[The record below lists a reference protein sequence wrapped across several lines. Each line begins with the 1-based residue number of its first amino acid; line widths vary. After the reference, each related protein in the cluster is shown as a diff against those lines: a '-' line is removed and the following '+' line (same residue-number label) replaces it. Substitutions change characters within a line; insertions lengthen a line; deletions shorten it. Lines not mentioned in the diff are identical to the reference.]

1 MSTPYNLLGAHQAE
15 KYVFKRFNCLSHTAL
30 HIYAGIR
37 FLEEEQRGF
46 CCQVFADY
54 RAIARVSHVTKNAV
68 RDGLLCLME
77 AGLVNAEIGSPV
89 KDDKRAT
96 MLTRVCVDDLKR
108 NSPDQEG
115 IAQRLADA
123 LKRMP
128 FMFKGKTVTPLWS
141 VARTGRVCSAKP
153 NIQGLKEPVRVEGL
167 CEGLPVGHTLEH
179 ADIKSAD
186 PTVIKHVLNMPQDAD
201 LYTCYMHAAE
211 CDRKAAKI
219 KVNMLAYVRDSPA
232 VFQYWP
238 EAARND
244 PVLSEYV
251 MKLQEYKT
259 NLFCQAQKT
268 RSVTTLTGRPIAAET
283 GERLHAGR
291 VFNWR
296 IQGTIAD
303 IVNDAALE
311 LIDRPEVKTVVPLH
325 DALYVVRTGGEE
337 GAVET
342 ALLTQ
347 AQKLGIQIQVATEC
361 KRPPESCA
369 ASAKP

>member
-1 MSTPYNLLGAHQAE
+1 MSTGYNLLGAHQAE
-15 KYVFKRFNCLSHTAL
+15 KYVSKRFNNLPHTSH
-30 HIYAGIR
+30 HIYTGIR
-37 FLEEEQRGF
+37 FLEEEQDGF
-46 CCQVFADY
+46 CSPVIADF
-54 RAIARVSHVTKNAV
+54 RAIARVSHISKNAV
-68 RDGLLCLME
+68 RKGLLCLIE
-77 AGLVNAEIGSPV
+77 KRLIKGKIGSPV

-186 PTVIKHVLNMPQDAD
+186 PTVIKHVLKMPQDAD
-201 LYTCYMHAAE
+201 LYACYMRAAG
-211 CDRKAAKI
+211 CDRETAK
-219 KVNMLAYVRDSPA
+219 KRVNILAYVRDSQA

-238 EAARND
+238 EATRND
-244 PVLSEYV
+244 PVLSEYIQ
-251 MKLQEYKT
+251 KLQNYKSA
-259 NLFCQAQKT
+259 LFCESQKT
-268 RSVTTLTGRPIAAET
+268 RSVTTLTGRLIAAEK
-283 GERLHAGR
+283 GMKLHAGR

-296 IQGTIAD
+296 VQGTVAD
-303 IVNDAALE
+303 IVNAAALE
-311 LIDRPEVKTVVPLH
+311 LIDMPEVKTLVPLH
-325 DALYVVRTGGEE
+325 DALYVIVAYGAE
-337 GAVET
+337 GAIEA
-342 ALLTQ
+342 ALRTQ
-347 AQKLGIQIQVATEC
+347 AQKWGIPIQIKTEC
-361 KRPPESCA
+361 KRPSES
-369 ASAKP
+369 

>member
-1 MSTPYNLLGAHQAE
+1 MSAVYNVLGAHQAE
-15 KYVFKRFNCLSHTAL
+15 KYVSKRYGYLPNTAHHVYRGL
-30 HIYAGIR
+30 R
-37 FLEEEQRGF
+37 FLEEEQKGL
-46 CCQVFADY
+46 CCPVIADY
-54 RAIARVSHVTKNAV
+54 RAIARVSHVSKNAV
-68 RDGLLCLME
+68 RGGLLCLKE
-77 AGLVNAEIGSPV
+77 NGLVKGEIGSPV
-89 KDDKRAT
+89 KDDKKAT
-96 MLTRVCVDDLKR
+96 ILTRVCVDDLKR
-108 NSPDQEG
+108 NSPDKDG
-115 IAQRLADA
+115 IAQRLADV
-123 LKRMP
+123 LNTRP
-128 FMFKGKTVTPLWS
+128 FLFDGNMIQPLWS
-141 VARTGRVCSAKP
+141 VGITGRVCSSKP
-153 NIQGLKEPVRVEGL
+153 NIQGEKEPVRVEGL
-167 CEGLPVGHTLEH
+167 CAGLPAGYALFHS
-179 ADIKSAD
+179 DIKSAD

-219 KVNMLAYVRDSPA
+219 KVNMLAYVRDSQA

-268 RSVTTLTGRPIAAET
+268 RSVTTLSGRLIAAEK
-283 GERLHAGR
+283 GMRLHAGK

-296 IQGTIAD
+296 IQGSVAD
-303 IVNDAALE
+303 IVNAAALE